1 MKDKVRI
8 LQGTISGLY
17 YLHTL
22 NPPFVHCNLTTE
34 NILLHEG
41 LKAKIGGF
49 SIANTN
55 FAHNREYMP
64 PEAQEDVQLLH
75 PSYDIFSLGH
85 LMVVVMNQQEIH
97 PLLPFQYINEAGE
110 LSLRCEVDR
119 RAGFIDEEY
128 NTYHTKELSSK

>member
-41 LKAKIGGF
+41 LRAKIGGF

-64 PEAQEDVQLLH
+64 PEAQEDVQPLH
-75 PSYDIFSLGH
+75 PSYDIFSLGEFNACGYESTRKTPTLVNVISKKSH
-85 LMVVVMNQQEIH
+85 KNV
-97 PLLPFQYINEAGE
+97 
-110 LSLRCEVDR
+110 R
-119 RAGFIDEEY
+119 
-128 NTYHTKELSSK
+128 KEQISH